1 MKLIDWLEREE
12 ISDLTFARR
21 IERDAS
27 RRGQMDAM
35 WRLYQGLLHPVVPR
49 LARRRPAQR

>member
-1 MKLIDWLEREE
+1 MGLHNRE
-12 ISDLTFARR
+12 R

-35 WRLYQGLLHPVVPR
+35 WRLYQRLLHPTVPR
-49 LARRRPAQR
+49 QQRKRAVTG